1 MKIWPGD
8 QLKCYFMPSQPSPAA
23 SWRQLSKTPMT
34 WSAEAWVTSKVWQF
48 LLINFCEQLDSVITS
63 GLTPSDVVRCCRK
76 CRLLCSLQGAMGKW
90 EGGERIIFTN
100 GLCFFL
106 KIDSPPVIAT
116 SIRELLS
123 LAHAHVGHC
132 SRWTLV
138 IHILYSTVRHLS
150 RGHERLIASR
160 HCNSQGN

>member
-1 MKIWPGD
+1 VTEKDAVGNVG
-8 QLKCYFMPSQPSPAA
+8 CYV
-23 SWRQLSKTPMT
+23 LC
-34 WSAEAWVTSKVWQF
+34 KVQ
-48 LLINFCEQLDSVITS
+48 
-63 GLTPSDVVRCCRK
+63 
-76 CRLLCSLQGAMGKW
+76 W
-90 EGGERIIFTN
+90 ENEKGGERIIFTD

-132 SRWTLV
+132 SRRTLV

-160 HCNSQGN
+160 HCNSKAN